1 MHTVH
6 SMEFQD
12 ELETTAEHMVS
23 HNAMCLPWP
32 SMSTMMNELEVISTA
47 ILNLIDLNFASL
59 LKY

>member
-23 HNAMCLPWP
+23 HNAMCLTLHVHYDEWTR
-32 SMSTMMNELEVISTA
+32 SDVNC
-47 ILNLIDLNFASL
+47 NFESNW
-59 LKY
+59 LKFC